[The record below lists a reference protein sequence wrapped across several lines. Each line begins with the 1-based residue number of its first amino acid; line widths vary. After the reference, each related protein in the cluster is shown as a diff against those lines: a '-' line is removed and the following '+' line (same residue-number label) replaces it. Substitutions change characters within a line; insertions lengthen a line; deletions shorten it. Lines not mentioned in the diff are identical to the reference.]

1 MEAIRAFQ
9 IILMLPL
16 SCSLLIMQAL
26 LPAGTFALGVAASSL
41 VRQKRNSVANT
52 FNNEKEVDAV
62 ARIGQMLESLH
73 EKYGEE
79 ED

>member
-1 MEAIRAFQ
+1 MEAIRTFE
-9 IILMLPL
+9 IIFMLPL

-41 VRQKRNSVANT
+41 VRQKRNSVANNT

-62 ARIGQMLESLH
+62 ASIGQMLESLH

-79 ED
+79 D